1 MAERNLKPVRTARL
15 IGVLMPE
22 SSTRNWTNGTM
33 WQPRAD
39 IYESRDALLFQIEV
53 PGMEISH
60 LRILFESE
68 SLIIEGVRPQ
78 TECSP
83 TNRCLQVETESGAF
97 RRVFALPREVDGGA
111 IEAHLESGILHVS
124 VPKRTAEER
133 RTVKIE
139 IG

>member
-1 MAERNLKPVRTARL
+1 MAQRNLRTVGTARL

-22 SSTRNWTNGTM
+22 SSTRSWTSGAM

-53 PGMEISH
+53 PGLEISQ
-60 LRILFESE
+60 LNIRFEPE
-68 SLIIEGVRPQ
+68 ALIVEGVRPQ

-83 TNRCLQVETESGAF
+83 THRCLQVETESGAF
-97 RRVFALPREVDGGA
+97 RRVFALPREVDGEA
-111 IEAHLESGILHVS
+111 IEAHLELGILHVS
-124 VPKRTAEER
+124 VPKRKIEER
-133 RTVKIE
+133 RAVKIE

>member
-1 MAERNLKPVRTARL
+1 MAQRNLKTVTTARL

-22 SSTRNWTNGTM
+22 SSTRSWTNGAM

-39 IYESRDALLFQIEV
+39 IYESRDALLFEIEV
-53 PGMEISH
+53 PGLEISQ
-60 LRILFESE
+60 LRILFEPE
-68 SLIIEGVRPQ
+68 SLVIEGVRPQ
-78 TECSP
+78 TECGP

-97 RRVFALPREVDGGA
+97 RRVFALPREVDGEA
-111 IEAHLESGILHVS
+111 IQAHLELGILHVS
-124 VPKRTAEER
+124 VPKRTVEER